1 MAKGL
6 KTGGRKQG
14 TPNKGKLS
22 LMELIESKYPNY
34 NPVMALCDIANDPEV
49 DVRLRIYCNK
59 EVARYTHA
67 PLKAT
72 EPETYSD
79 VNVTFRRKEAPESGV
94 IVVNESCKKCDST
107 LPQ

>member
-6 KTGGRKQG
+6 KTGGREVG
-14 TPNKGKLS
+14 TPNKGKQS

-34 NPVMALCDIANDPEV
+34 NPVMALCDIANDSEV
-49 DVRLRIYCNK
+49 DIKLRIYCNK

-72 EPETYSD
+72 EPETDS
-79 VNVTFRRKEAPESGV
+79 NMSVTFIRKEATQPGV
-94 IVVNESCKKCDST
+94 IVVHESCKKCDST